1 MTPSNQ
7 RARRNNNVMR
17 TTQNGRSP
25 MSIRRTTRNHSGGH
39 MHNLQD
45 AQTNV
50 EDYQTLHR
58 HFTEAPSQWDPMT
71 GEPLYDYQNATFNA
85 LFHRHFEYDNAG
97 DESSPDAGMTGRPYW
112 HAYGT
117 TDTPGFNTAHLDE
130 VAPGQPQG
138 NLPNFPSTMNV
149 SGQTTGEVGS
159 VPGAGHVHRAG
170 PNVRGRNGNGRT
182 NRRNR

>member
-1 MTPSNQ
+1 MAKFKIPQ
-7 RARRNNNVMR
+7 
-17 TTQNGRSP
+17 
-25 MSIRRTTRNHSGGH
+25 
-39 MHNLQD
+39 
-45 AQTNV
+45 
-50 EDYQTLHR
+50 
-58 HFTEAPSQWDPMT
+58 FDPMT

-117 TDTPGFNTAHLDE
+117 TDTPGFNRAHLDE

-159 VPGAGHVHRAG
+159 VPGAGHVHHAG